1 MIRAVG
7 EPGWSPVHRGVNEV
21 SQKSLQYVERAPT
34 YMNFKIVSP
43 SEIEVFVRNN
53 LLQQAVRI
61 EP

>member
-21 SQKSLQYVERAPT
+21 SRKSLQYVERAPT
-34 YMNFKIVSP
+34 YTNLNIVSP
-43 SEIEVFVRNN
+43 PETEVFVRNN

-61 EP
+61 DP

>member
-7 EPGWSPVHRGVNEV
+7 EPGWSPVHRGGNEV
-21 SQKSLQYVERAPT
+21 SQESLQYVERAPT

>member
-21 SQKSLQYVERAPT
+21 SQKSLQYVERATT

>member
-21 SQKSLQYVERAPT
+21 SQKSLQYVERAPSYT
-34 YMNFKIVSP
+34 NLNIVSP
-43 SEIEVFVRNN
+43 PEIKVFVRNN

-61 EP
+61 DP